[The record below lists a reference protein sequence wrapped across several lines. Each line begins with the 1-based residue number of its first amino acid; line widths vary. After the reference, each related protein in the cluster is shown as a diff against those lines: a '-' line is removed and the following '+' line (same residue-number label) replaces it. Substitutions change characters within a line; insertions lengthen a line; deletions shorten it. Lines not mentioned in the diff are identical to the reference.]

1 MKDIKT
7 ISGEEFREKG
17 YLQEANRRFFHP
29 IGLAIAIILDEVTGE
44 VNAFEIQDHRD
55 DPEGMYF
62 GINDTK
68 YTSFERLERFNK
80 NKEFI
85 DAEAEKRKKTREGV
99 IGSQIEEI
107 PPLSSFKT
115 DDAETK

>member
-7 ISGEEFREKG
+7 MSGEEFRELG

-29 IGLAIAIILDEVTGE
+29 LGLAIAIVLDEQTKE
-44 VNAFEIQDHRD
+44 VKAFEIQDHRD

-62 GINDTK
+62 GINDTE
-68 YTSFERLERFNK
+68 YTTFDRLERFNK
-80 NKEFI
+80 NKNFI
-85 DAEAEKRKKTREGV
+85 DAEAEKRKEQRIKI

-107 PPLSSFKT
+107 PDLDSFK
-115 DDAETK
+115 DDYSETK